1 MLLAS
6 LKRLSFPK
14 ENNYLDTDLFNGL
27 PHILSHVETIT
38 DIFLFKLL
46 SKIKTMNKNKKQKL
60 KKFSPNKFYLPI
72 LILLL
77 LVAVLIIFGLE
88 NPEEL
93 IF

>member
-60 KKFSPNKFYLPI
+60 KKFSPSKTKIYFL
-72 LILLL
+72 
-77 LVAVLIIFGLE
+77 
-88 NPEEL
+88 
-93 IF
+93 

>member
-6 LKRLSFPK
+6 LKRLSFPN

-46 SKIKTMNKNKKQKL
+46 SKIKTMNKNKKKNF
-60 KKFSPNKFYLPI
+60 KKFSSAKIP
-72 LILLL
+72 
-77 LVAVLIIFGLE
+77 
-88 NPEEL
+88 
-93 IF
+93 